1 MRAFIAVPMPSEVKD
16 YLFNLKKQFKGG
28 RVNWVH
34 KKNIHLTLAFLGEIT
49 EEQSETIQKRLSEIK
64 FKPIKAKL
72 TDLGFFPNLP
82 NPKCIWVD
90 LAPGLEIK
98 QLQMLVDQEII
109 DISPQSQEFKTHV
122 TIGRIKGFKKK
133 KDFLDSVADIEIEPI
148 EFTIDSFEFI
158 KSELTRTGPKYKM
171 IKGYRSQ

>member
-1 MRAFIAVPMPSEVKD
+1 MRAFIAVPMPSEIKD
-16 YLFNLKKQFKGG
+16 YLFDLKKKFKGA

-49 EEQSETIQKRLSEIK
+49 EEQGEIIEERLKQIK

-72 TDLGFFPNLP
+72 TNLGFFPNKL

-90 LAPGLEIK
+90 LSPELPIK

-133 KDFLDSVADIEIEPI
+133 EDFLDSVQDIEIQPL
-148 EFTIDSFEFI
+148 EFEIDSFEFI